1 MSNKLIIGI
10 CGKPCSGKTF
20 LSAQITHD
28 LLINCDVLAKRI
40 FDENLHTI
48 KLMLGFDHDP
58 LAKEVADLVFN
69 RRWYMFKRNKLYRR
83 YTNFIW
89 VEITERIKEIIET
102 TKAKTI
108 LIDAPLL
115 IESGLDKICDTVIYV
130 DTKFPLRLERAKARG
145 WSVEELKRRDAFF
158 IKTKGN

>member
-1 MSNKLIIGI
+1 M
-10 CGKPCSGKTF
+10 
-20 LSAQITHD
+20 ITRD
-28 LLINCDVLAKRI
+28 LLIDCDKLSRQI

-83 YTNFIW
+83 YTNFMW

-102 TKAKTI
+102 TNAKTI

-115 IESGLDKICDTVIYV
+115 KEAKLDKLCDTVISV
-130 DTKFPLRLERAKARG
+130 GTKYALRLERAKKRG
-145 WSVEELKRRDAFF
+145 WSEEELKRRDAFF
-158 IKTKGN
+158 RS

>member
-1 MSNKLIIGI
+1 
-10 CGKPCSGKTF
+10 
-20 LSAQITHD
+20 
-28 LLINCDVLAKRI
+28 
-40 FDENLHTI
+40 
-48 KLMLGFDHDP
+48 MLGFDHDP